1 MSVTPLPVP
10 CCNASAPCWGCCPS
24 CVLIVVAWLA
34 LLALTVAAVSTLVL
48 PMAFRVLIDQG
59 FPAATPVTSTSTF

>member
-1 MSVTPLPVP
+1 MSATPPARPVATHQPLLGLLPFMRP
-10 CCNASAPCWGCCPS
+10 YRRR
-24 CVLIVVAWLA
+24 AWLA

-59 FPAATPVTSTSTF
+59 FPAAMPVTSTSTF